1 MDTSDEYIKMSNYPE
16 IQDDKKYNDGDFFY
30 RAGDIYVC
38 GKWEAGAI
46 IQYQDPIF
54 EIFDGG
60 YEYDKIE
67 FYDVDDAVWL
77 PRQDQL
83 QEMIKTPEL
92 EDPFCMCV
100 AFYKWWSEAKANWDN
115 DPDNGYSTMEQL
127 WLGYV
132 MQQLHG
138 KKWNGEEWIK

>member
-1 MDTSDEYIKMSNYPE
+1 MDQSIEYVKMCNCPE
-16 IQDDKKYNDGDFFY
+16 IQKAEHLESHNFY
-30 RAGDIYVC
+30 YHGFLA
-38 GKWEAGAI
+38 
-46 IQYQDPIF
+46 
-54 EIFDGG
+54 EIMRD
-60 YEYDKIE
+60 
-67 FYDVDDAVWL
+67 VWL
-77 PRQDQL
+77 PRIDQL

-138 KKWNGEEWIK
+138 KKWNGDEWVK

>member
-1 MDTSDEYIKMSNYPE
+1 MDQSIEYVKMCNCPE
-16 IQDDKKYNDGDFFY
+16 IQRHNQKYSDDEYY
-30 RAGDIYVC
+30 
-38 GKWEAGAI
+38 E
-46 IQYQDPIF
+46 
-54 EIFDGG
+54 G
-60 YEYDKIE
+60 YLSRK
-67 FYDVDDAVWL
+67 DVKVWL

-132 MQQLHG
+132 MQRLHG
-138 KKWNGEEWIK
+138 KKWNGEEWANE